1 MLEDLHCDTGDKS
14 SN

>member
-14 SN
+14 SH